1 MLVPLGAASILEVPR
16 PAAEVA
22 LRRRAERVAGG
33 TQGESARASSCGAW
47 EGSVRGSLCYY
58 PLGSGRRE
66 GAAKGGWREGGASG
80 VASLVPAP
88 ERKMSPAWP
97 GSAFPRPNLSL
108 PPL

>member
-47 EGSVRGSLCYY
+47 EGG
-58 PLGSGRRE
+58 GRRE

-88 ERKMSPAWP
+88 ERKMSPA
-97 GSAFPRPNLSL
+97 
-108 PPL
+108 